1 MTELLRSTELS
12 PAHEPF
18 SRGVPAPSLQRPAP
32 LVHHPQPRRVPE
44 PWIAA
49 ERTEAIGLAAAGAAG
64 GSSTVKQVPWPGALV
79 TAMAPLV
86 TAQNSVNRSKSEA
99 ASNELRGEEGAL
111 RYGWMTRH
119 FGNDTCDVHSPI
131 TAEKRGSRK
140 LDHSG
145 RVWRGHFPESLLSR
159 NLTWAHP
166 NWVRKHYGVRGEL
179 CSRTHNQVHAD

>member
-18 SRGVPAPSLQRPAP
+18 SRGVPAPSLQCPAP

-79 TAMAPLV
+79 TAMGHPVVGDTMYRSEEHTSELQSPCNLV
-86 TAQNSVNRSKSEA
+86 CR
-99 ASNELRGEEGAL
+99 L
-111 RYGWMTRH
+111 
-119 FGNDTCDVHSPI
+119 
-131 TAEKRGSRK
+131 
-140 LDHSG
+140 
-145 RVWRGHFPESLLSR
+145 
-159 NLTWAHP
+159 
-166 NWVRKHYGVRGEL
+166 
-179 CSRTHNQVHAD
+179 